1 MYTKLRLKDLLT
13 QEYFWIVASVADI
26 AAGNLNGKKKD
37 IARGVS
43 TLYINGKPAVIN
55 ILRKLK
61 NPPPWTVIFLVVPF
75 KKNLLFS
82 KELIT
87 FIISFSKLF
96 FRVIPVSKIV
106 GPAKMFLESGKYFLE
121 TSAILLFA
129 V

>member
-75 KKNLLFS
+75 KKNLFS